1 MVPVAGASWPLVR
14 TVAAAED
21 LDWLPAEIKALRWA
35 VAGAIWGGLASFVA
49 IVAVLTKGQFLFF
62 WGKAA
67 LVMGGYYAGDRA
79 ALSLMRNRLA
89 RLARGAADLSS
100 FAGEA
105 DGMLMHVKGR
115 VRARETLPALLGE
128 ERAVYRR
135 VLIQF
140 GGVRVIH
147 EAAVDFSLV
156 DEKGEQ
162 ATVQVAGARLL
173 VPNPERRLFDE
184 EPAGFKDLA
193 LPAELLREL
202 EARRQMMER
211 GKQVDA
217 IRIGEFLV
225 RDGDPVELVG
235 YKTRTIDINMSDRL
249 ERDLPL
255 RATLRS
261 GKELPLLISPLT
273 RRDE

>member
-1 MVPVAGASWPLVR
+1 MVPVAGASWPLDR
-14 TVAAAED
+14 TVAATED
-21 LDWLPAEIKALRWA
+21 LDWLPAEIKAMRWA
-35 VAGAIWGGLASFVA
+35 VAGAIWGGLASLVA
-49 IVAVLTKGQFLFF
+49 IVSLLTNGKFLFF

-67 LVMGGYYAGDRA
+67 LVMGGYYVGDRA
-79 ALSLMRNRLA
+79 AHSLMRSRLA

-105 DGMLMHVKGR
+105 DGQLMHVKGR

-140 GGVRVIH
+140 GGIRVIH
-147 EAAVDFSLV
+147 EAAVDFALV
-156 DEKGEQ
+156 DEKGER

-173 VPNPERRLFDE
+173 VPDPKRNLFDE
-184 EPAGFKDLA
+184 EPAELKDLA
-193 LPAELLREL
+193 LPAELTKAL
-202 EARRQMMER
+202 EERRQMIEL
-211 GKQVDA
+211 GKHVDA
-217 IRIGEFLV
+217 IRIGEVIV

-235 YKTRTIDINMSDRL
+235 YKTRTIDINMADRL

-261 GKELPLLISPLT
+261 GKELPLLISPLL
-273 RRDE
+273 RRDG

>member
-1 MVPVAGASWPLVR
+1 MVPVAGASWPLER

-35 VAGAIWGGLASFVA
+35 VAGVIWGGLASLVA
-49 IVAVLTKGQFLFF
+49 LFTLLTQGKFLFF
-62 WGKAA
+62 WGKAG

-79 ALSLMRNRLA
+79 AHSLMRSRLA

-100 FAGEA
+100 FASEA

-115 VRARETLPALLGE
+115 VRARETLPALIGE

-135 VLIQF
+135 VSIQL
-140 GGVRVIH
+140 GGLRVIH

-173 VPNPERRLFDE
+173 VSDPERRLFDE
-184 EPAGFKDLA
+184 EPAELQNLA
-193 LPAELLREL
+193 LPADFLREL
-202 EARRQMMER
+202 EVRRQMIER

-217 IRIGEFLV
+217 IRISEVLV

-235 YKTRTIDINMSDRL
+235 YKTRTVDINMADRL
-249 ERDLPL
+249 ARDMPL
-255 RATLRS
+255 RASLRS
-261 GKELPLLISPLT
+261 GKELPLLISPLK
-273 RRDE
+273 RAND